1 MEEGSDSEPEC
12 VVQATAHSNSKTAT
26 RKNATLSQTLEV
38 SKLTWCERELF
49 KIDFQPLSKI
59 SEAYVYTG
67 NIIIRFPPHEEPVLS
82 THVEL

>member
-12 VVQATAHSNSKTAT
+12 AVQETARSNSKTAT
-26 RKNATLSQTLEV
+26 HKSATLSQTLEV

-49 KIDFQPLSKI
+49 KIDFRPLSKI
-59 SEAYVYTG
+59 SEAYIYTG

-82 THVEL
+82 IHVDL